1 MITLASVGKGAR
13 EGTRMGL
20 WGAAQAIAFG
30 CGGVV
35 GTAAVDVARHFL
47 GSPAAA
53 YSLLFAIQ
61 GVLFILATG
70 LAVRLTA
77 AAALSGQ
84 DEQSE
89 LSFNASAQAV
99 GEAGA
104 RMT

>member
-1 MITLASVGKGAR
+1 
-13 EGTRMGL
+13 MGL

-30 CGGVV
+30 CGGVI

-53 YSLLFAIQ
+53 YSLLFAVQ
-61 GVLFILATG
+61 GILFVLASG
-70 LAVRLTA
+70 LAIRLTA
-77 AAALSGQ
+77 AAALAGQ
-84 DEQSE
+84 DQLSE
-89 LSFNASAQAV
+89 SSFNASAQAV

>member
-1 MITLASVGKGAR
+1 MTEAGTL
-13 EGTRMGL
+13 
-20 WGAAQAIAFG
+20 
-30 CGGVV
+30 
-35 GTAAVDVARHFL
+35 HFL

-53 YSLLFAIQ
+53 YSLLFAVQ
-61 GVLFILATG
+61 GVLFFLATG

-77 AAALSGQ
+77 AAALAGQ
-84 DEQSE
+84 EQDSE